1 MVAKEFYSHEE
12 VGNEESTLLQDEYD
26 DYEEEET
33 LSLCDLPNSTISPQ
47 RGDFSNYGKDHHD
60 DDDDDNLFEF
70 FSEEFNTSTIHDN
83 IIFCGKLIPFKDH
96 QYVPHNQKNCT
107 KPTSNSK
114 AMKSSNGSIA
124 NLKSKRN
131 EEEVKGSVNVKSFAG
146 DYTSMGGKVSLVRS
160 PTKSRWFLFMFGMSS
175 SSRMS
180 SKEMQ
185 LSDIRNRQSRSR
197 REPMTM
203 FPTPEN
209 GKEVVK
215 SKRNGNSKGMW
226 KILKSISLV
235 LGCSSSKLANDVV
248 KAAFV

>member
-1 MVAKEFYSHEE
+1 MKE
-12 VGNEESTLLQDEYD
+12 
-26 DYEEEET
+26 
-33 LSLCDLPNSTISPQ
+33 
-47 RGDFSNYGKDHHD
+47 
-60 DDDDDNLFEF
+60 
-70 FSEEFNTSTIHDN
+70 
-83 IIFCGKLIPFKDH
+83 
-96 QYVPHNQKNCT
+96 
-107 KPTSNSK
+107 
-114 AMKSSNGSIA
+114 
-124 NLKSKRN
+124 
-131 EEEVKGSVNVKSFAG
+131 KSFAG

-215 SKRNGNSKGMW
+215 SKRNRNSKGMW

>member
-1 MVAKEFYSHEE
+1 MAKEFYSDQEA
-12 VGNEESTLLQDEYD
+12 GNEESTLLQDEYD
-26 DYEEEET
+26 DYEEDET

-47 RGDFSNYGKDHHD
+47 RGDFSNYSKDHHD

-96 QYVPHNQKNCT
+96 QDVPHNQNNCA

-124 NLKSKRN
+124 SLKSKRN
-131 EEEVKGSVNVKSFAG
+131 EEEVKGSLNVKSFAG

-185 LSDIRNRQSRSR
+185 LSDIKNRQSRSR

-203 FPTPEN
+203 FRAPEN

-248 KAAFV
+248 KATFV